1 MEGTEDDVAPA
12 PVDFS
17 TVQQS
22 FRDYDCQPL
31 VVGTFGKAVAAQ
43 LPEPVSSDLRV
54 PSVLRDASNH
64 TLFRLLRNDAV
75 SSLFFSVFCSDHFFF
90 SVP

>member
-17 TVQQS
+17 TVRQS

-31 VVGTFGKAVAAQ
+31 AVGAFGKAMAVQ
-43 LPEPVSSDLRV
+43 FPEHVSPALRV
-54 PSVLRDASNH
+54 PSILRDASNH